1 MSYQLKKYAKIGFPF
16 LVGPVAFIAH
26 YVIPLIG
33 NLYIV
38 FSSYF
43 ELFKDITFFLVIRH
57 FDRDILVSW

>member
-1 MSYQLKKYAKIGFPF
+1 MGFPF

-43 ELFKDITFFLVIRH
+43 ELFKDIIFFLVIRH